1 MGPLAGVRVIELA
14 GMGPGPFAAMM
25 LADMGADVIRLDR
38 FAGDGEL
45 PDTERRVRGHDPSR
59 YVMHRGRRSVA
70 VDLKHPRA
78 GELVLRLVEHADAL
92 IEGFRPGVAER
103 LGLSPDTCLA
113 RNPRLVYGRMTGWG
127 QDGPLASRAGHDI
140 NYIALSGALANFAR
154 AGQPPV
160 PPVNLVG
167 DMGGGGLML
176 AFGVVCAVL
185 HARRSGQGHG
195 GQVVDAAIVDGSA
208 ALTAMLYG
216 LRAQGRW
223 SDTPGANFADTGAP
237 YYDVYQTADGRHVV
251 VGAIEPRFY
260 NVLLRHLGLPPE
272 DERQQND
279 QAAWPEKKRLFAR
292 IFRTRSRDEWAEVFA
307 GTDACVT
314 PVLTLDEAARHPHNQ
329 ARGTFAELDGITQ
342 PAPAPRFSATRPGLT
357 RRPPRPGEHTAEVLA
372 ELGFEPGE
380 IAGYR
385 DAKVIG

>member
-25 LADMGADVIRLDR
+25 LADMGADVIRVDR
-38 FAGDGEL
+38 SAGDAEL
-45 PDTERRVRGHDPSR
+45 PDTERRVRGQDPSR
-59 YVMHRGRRSVA
+59 YVMHRGRRSIA

-78 GELVLRLVEHADAL
+78 GDLILRMVECSDVL

-103 LGLSPDTCLA
+103 LGLSPDACLA

-127 QDGPLASRAGHDI
+127 QDGPLAPRAGHDI

-154 AGQPPV
+154 EGQAPV

-185 HARRSGQGHG
+185 HASRSGR

-216 LRAQGRW
+216 LLAQGRW
-223 SDTPGANFADTGAP
+223 TSTPGTNFADTGAP
-237 YYDVYQTADGRHVV
+237 YYDVYETADGRHVA

-260 NVLLRHLGLPPE
+260 NVLLQQLGLSPE
-272 DERQQND
+272 DEREQND
-279 QAAWPEKKRLFAR
+279 RATWPEKKRLFAR
-292 IFRTRSRDEWAEVFA
+292 IFRTRTRDEWAEVFA
-307 GTDACVT
+307 ATDACVT
-314 PVLTLDEAARHPHNQ
+314 PVLSLDEAARHPHNQ
-329 ARGTFAELDGITQ
+329 ARGTFTELDGITQ
-342 PAPAPRFSATRPGLT
+342 PAPAPRFSATRARLT
-357 RRPPRPGEHTAEVLA
+357 RRPPVPGEHTDEVLA
-372 ELGFEPGE
+372 ELGFKPDE
-380 IAGYR
+380 IADYR
-385 DAKVIG
+385 DARIIG

>member
-1 MGPLAGVRVIELA
+1 VIELA

-25 LADMGADVIRLDR
+25 LADMGADVIRVDR
-38 FAGDGEL
+38 FAGDAEL
-45 PDTERRVRGHDPSR
+45 PDTERRVRGQDPSR
-59 YVMHRGRRSVA
+59 YVMHRGRRSIA

-78 GELVLRLVEHADAL
+78 GELILRLAGNAQVL

-103 LGLSPDTCLA
+103 LGLSPDVCLA

-127 QDGPLASRAGHDI
+127 QDGPLATRAGHDI
-140 NYIALSGALANFAR
+140 NSIALSGALANFAR
-154 AGQPPV
+154 DGQAPV

-185 HARRSGQGHG
+185 HACRSGQG
-195 GQVVDAAIVDGSA
+195 QVVDTAIVDGSA

-223 SDTPGANFADTGAP
+223 TDTPGTNFADTGAP
-237 YYDVYQTADGRHVV
+237 YYDVYQTADGRYVAL
-251 VGAIEPRFY
+251 GAIEPRFY
-260 NVLLRHLGLPPE
+260 NVLLRQLGLPPE
-272 DERQQND
+272 DEREQND
-279 QAAWPEKKRLFAR
+279 QAAWPEKRRCFAA
-292 IFRTRSRDEWAEVFA
+292 IFQTRTRDEWAEVFA
-307 GTDACVT
+307 ATDACVT
-314 PVLTLDEAARHPHNQ
+314 PVLSLDEAARHPHNQ

-342 PAPAPRFSATRPGLT
+342 PAPAPRFSVTRTELT
-357 RRPPRPGEHTAEVLA
+357 RRPPVPGEHTDEVLA
-372 ELGFEPGE
+372 ELGLKPGE
-380 IAGYR
+380 ISGYR

>member
-25 LADMGADVIRLDR
+25 LADMGADVIRVDR
-38 FAGDGEL
+38 FADGGEL
-45 PDTERRVRGHDPSR
+45 PDTERRVRDTDPSR
-59 YVMHRGRRSVA
+59 YVMHRGRRSIA

-78 GELVLRLVEHADAL
+78 AGLILRMVECSDAL

-103 LGLSPDTCLA
+103 LGLSPEACLA

-127 QDGPLASRAGHDI
+127 QDGPLAPRAGHDI

-154 AGQPPV
+154 EGQPPV

-185 HARRSGQGHG
+185 EAGRSGR

-223 SDTPGANFADTGAP
+223 TGPPGTNFADTGAP
-237 YYDVYQTADGRHVV
+237 YYDVYETADGGHVA

-260 NVLLRHLGLPPE
+260 NVLLHGLGLPPQ
-272 DERQQND
+272 DEAEQND
-279 QAAWPEKKRLFAR
+279 RAGWPEKKRLFAQ
-292 IFRTRSRDEWAEVFA
+292 IFKTRTRNDWAGLFA
-307 GTDACVT
+307 ATDACVT
-314 PVLTLDEAARHPHNQ
+314 PVLTLDEAAWHPHNQ
-329 ARGTFAELDGITQ
+329 ARETFGELDGISQ
-342 PAPAPRFSATRPGLT
+342 PMPAPRFSRTSPRLT
-357 RRPPRPGEHTAEVLA
+357 RRPPVPGEHTGEVLA
-372 ELGFEPGE
+372 ELGLRPEE
-380 IAGYR
+380 IADYR
-385 DAKVIG
+385 EAKVTG

>member
-25 LADMGADVIRLDR
+25 LADMGADVIRVDR
-38 FAGDGEL
+38 LAGDGEL
-45 PDTERRVRGHDPSR
+45 PDTERRVRGQDPSR
-59 YVMHRGRRSVA
+59 YVMHRGRRSIA

-78 GELVLRLVEHADAL
+78 GELVLRLVQHADAL

-103 LGLSPDTCLA
+103 LGLSPDACLA

-127 QDGPLASRAGHDI
+127 QDGPIAPRAGHDI

-154 AGQPPV
+154 EGQPPV

-185 HARRSGQGHG
+185 HACRSGQ

-208 ALTAMLYG
+208 VLTAMLYG

-223 SDTPGANFADTGAP
+223 TETPGTNFADTGAP
-237 YYDVYQTADGRHVV
+237 YYDVYETADGRYLA

-260 NVLLRHLGLPPE
+260 NVLLRGLGLPPE
-272 DERQQND
+272 DEREQND
-279 QAAWPEKKRLFAR
+279 RATWPDKKRLFAR
-292 IFRTRSRDEWAEVFA
+292 IFQSRTRDEWAEVFA
-307 GTDACVT
+307 ATDACVT
-314 PVLTLDEAARHPHNQ
+314 PVLSLDEAARHPHNQ
-329 ARGTFAELDGITQ
+329 ARHTFAELDGIWQ
-342 PAPAPRFSATRPGLT
+342 PAPAPRFSQTAVKLT
-357 RRPPRPGEHTAEVLA
+357 RRPPLPGEHTGEVLA
-372 ELGFEPGE
+372 ELGFEPDE
-380 IAGYR
+380 IARYR
-385 DAKVIG
+385 DARVIG

>member
-25 LADMGADVIRLDR
+25 LADMGADVIRVDR
-38 FAGDGEL
+38 AAGDAEL
-45 PDTERRVRGHDPSR
+45 PDTERRVRGQDPSR
-59 YVMHRGRRSVA
+59 YVMHRGRRSIA

-78 GELVLRLVEHADAL
+78 VDLILRLIENTDVL

-103 LGLSPDTCLA
+103 LGLSPDACLA

-127 QDGPLASRAGHDI
+127 QDGPLAPRAGHDI

-154 AGQPPV
+154 EGQAPV

-185 HARRSGQGHG
+185 HACRSGR

-216 LRAQGRW
+216 LLAQGRW
-223 SDTPGANFADTGAP
+223 TSTPGTNFADTGAP
-237 YYDVYQTADGRHVV
+237 YYDVYETADGRHVA

-260 NVLLRHLGLPPE
+260 SALLRVLGLPPE
-272 DERQQND
+272 DEREQND
-279 QAAWPEKKRLFAR
+279 RATWPAKRRRFAR
-292 IFRTRSRDEWAEVFA
+292 IFQTRTRDEWAGAFA
-307 GTDACVT
+307 ATDACVT
-314 PVLTLDEAARHPHNQ
+314 PVLSLDEAARHPHNQ
-329 ARGTFAELDGITQ
+329 ARSTFTELDGITQ
-342 PAPAPRFSATRPGLT
+342 PAPAPRFSATRTRLT
-357 RRPPRPGEHTAEVLA
+357 RRPPVPGEHTDEVLA
-372 ELGFEPGE
+372 ELGFKPDE
-380 IAGYR
+380 IADYR
-385 DAKVIG
+385 DARIIG

>member
-25 LADMGADVIRLDR
+25 LADMGADVIRVDR
-38 FAGDGEL
+38 FAGGAEL
-45 PDTERRVRGHDPSR
+45 PDTERRVRGQDPSR

-78 GELVLRLVEHADAL
+78 AELVLRLAGHADAL

-103 LGLSPDTCLA
+103 LGLSPDACLA

-127 QDGPLASRAGHDI
+127 QDGPLAPRAGHDI

-185 HARRSGQGHG
+185 HARRSGQG
-195 GQVVDAAIVDGSA
+195 QVVDAAIVDGSA

-223 SDTPGANFADTGAP
+223 TETPGTNFADTGAP
-237 YYDVYQTADGRHVV
+237 YYDVYQAADGRYVA

-260 NVLLRHLGLPPE
+260 NILLQQLGLPPE
-272 DERQQND
+272 DEKQQND
-279 QAAWPEKKRLFAR
+279 QATWPGKRRRFAA
-292 IFRTRSRDEWAEVFA
+292 IFQTRTRDEWAEAFA

-314 PVLTLDEAARHPHNQ
+314 PVLSLGEAASHPHNR

-342 PAPAPRFSATRPGLT
+342 PAPAPRFSQTPAGLT
-357 RRPPRPGEHTAEVLA
+357 RRPPLPGEHTAEVLA
-372 ELGFEPGE
+372 ELGLGADE

-385 DAKVIG
+385 EAKVIG

>member
-1 MGPLAGVRVIELA
+1 MGPLSGVRVIELA

-25 LADMGADVIRLDR
+25 LADMGADVIRVDR
-38 FAGDGEL
+38 FAGDAEL
-45 PDTERRVRGHDPSR
+45 PDTERRVRGQDPSR

-78 GELVLRLVEHADAL
+78 VELVLRLVENADVL

-103 LGLSPDTCLA
+103 LGLSPDACLE

-127 QDGPLASRAGHDI
+127 QDGPLAPRAGHDI

-154 AGQPPV
+154 EGQPPV

-167 DMGGGGLML
+167 DMGGGGLVL

-185 HARRSGQGHG
+185 HACRSGQG
-195 GQVVDAAIVDGSA
+195 QVVDTAIVDGSA

-216 LRAQGRW
+216 LLAQGRW
-223 SDTPGANFADTGAP
+223 SGTPGTNFADTGAP
-237 YYDVYQTADGRHVV
+237 YYDVYETADGRHVA

-260 NVLLRHLGLPPE
+260 NVLLRQLGLPPE
-272 DERQQND
+272 DEREQND
-279 QAAWPEKKRLFAR
+279 QATWPEKKRRFAR
-292 IFRTRSRDEWAEVFA
+292 IFQTRTRDYWAVAFA
-307 GTDACVT
+307 ATDACVT
-314 PVLTLDEAARHPHNQ
+314 PVLSLEEAARHPHNQ

-342 PAPAPRFSATRPGLT
+342 PAPAPRFSQTRARLT
-357 RRPPRPGEHTAEVLA
+357 RRPPLPGEHTGEVLA
-372 ELGFEPGE
+372 ELGCTPDE

-385 DAKVIG
+385 DAKVIA

>member
-14 GMGPGPFAAMM
+14 GMGPGPFAAMV
-25 LADMGADVIRLDR
+25 LADMGADVIRVDR

-45 PDTERRVRGHDPSR
+45 PDTERRVRGQDPSR
-59 YVMHRGRRSVA
+59 YVMHRGRRSIA

-103 LGLSPDTCLA
+103 LGLSPDACLA

-127 QDGPLASRAGHDI
+127 QDGPLAPRAGHDI

-154 AGQPPV
+154 EGQPPV

-185 HARRSGQGHG
+185 HACRSGQ

-208 ALTAMLYG
+208 VLTAMLYG

-223 SDTPGANFADTGAP
+223 TETPGTNFADTGAP
-237 YYDVYQTADGRHVV
+237 YYDVYQTADGRYLA

-260 NVLLRHLGLPPE
+260 NALLRGLGLPAE
-272 DERQQND
+272 DEREQND
-279 QAAWPEKKRLFAR
+279 QATWPEKKRLFAR
-292 IFRTRSRDEWAEVFA
+292 IFQRRTRDEWAEVFA
-307 GTDACVT
+307 ATDACVT
-314 PVLTLDEAARHPHNQ
+314 PVLSLDEAARHPHNQ
-329 ARGTFAELDGITQ
+329 VRHTFAELDGISQ
-342 PAPAPRFSATRPGLT
+342 PAPAPRFSQTRVKLT
-357 RRPPRPGEHTAEVLA
+357 RRPPLPGEHSGEVLA
-372 ELGFEPGE
+372 ELGFEPDE
-380 IAGYR
+380 IARYR
-385 DAKVIG
+385 DARVIG